1 MHSCLVRSSDGCAPS
16 SSASERH
23 VWHPGRLGGLAEGGP
38 GGHDVLAL
46 RGQVDQPKCVCSG
59 TRRAKLQRSS
69 MWTMSHVLANV
80 TSWICRERRSANIT
94 SSSAVS
100 FERSSLGR
108 RFCTVASRHHGRG
121 SKNVRFMVDYVAQW
135 RGSAKLSRMSVGWS
149 GNVAGTAARIGAPWP
164 SARAVGRLVTRDNT
178 VECIVMFHRRGVGQK
193 KHPRGPTD
201 VASRSRGITFH
212 HISRCAARTEH
223 N

>member
-69 MWTMSHVLANV
+69 MWTMSHVVANV
-80 TSWICRERRSANIT
+80 TCRERRSANIT
-94 SSSAVS
+94 SLRAVS
-100 FERSSLGR
+100 FGR
-108 RFCTVASRHHGRG
+108 QRAHGRG

-135 RGSAKLSRMSVGWS
+135 RASAKLSRMSVWMERKCRRNS
-149 GNVAGTAARIGAPWP
+149 GA
-164 SARAVGRLVTRDNT
+164 
-178 VECIVMFHRRGVGQK
+178 HRRTMAERKGCDQTCDAGQ
-193 KHPRGPTD
+193 HG
-201 VASRSRGITFH
+201 
-212 HISRCAARTEH
+212 
-223 N
+223 